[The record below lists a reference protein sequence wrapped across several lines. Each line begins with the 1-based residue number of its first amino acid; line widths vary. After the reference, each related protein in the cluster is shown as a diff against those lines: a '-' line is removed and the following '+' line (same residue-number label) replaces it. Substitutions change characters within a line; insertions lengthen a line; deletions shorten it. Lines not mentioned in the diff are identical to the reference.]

1 MRPNIFKNFLNDL
14 SISIESSGIGATLL
28 YKNSG
33 CLLYADDLVLITD
46 SKNGLQKQ
54 LNILNEYCTEW
65 CLSVNISKTKVIIF
79 NKTGKLVQ
87 DIFHIENQAIE
98 CVTSYKYLGI
108 MLQASGKFTQAR
120 KMIYNKA
127 IKGMLKIR
135 KDLSNLNPSINT
147 LLHLYE
153 HTIQPIA
160 TYGGEL
166 WGLGN
171 FTEKSKDSFI

>member
-1 MRPNIFKNFLNDL
+1 MICSIEYYVICIRKIIYLSNLVVNLRSLSNLMLEQTRGGFDPYIFKIFLNDL
-14 SISIESSGIGATLL
+14 NISIESSGIGVTLL
-28 YKNSG
+28 NKNIG
-33 CLLYADDLVLITD
+33 CLLYADDLVLIPD

-65 CLSVNISKTKVIIF
+65 SLSVKISKTKVIIF

-127 IKGMLKIR
+127 LKGM
-135 KDLSNLNPSINT
+135 
-147 LLHLYE
+147 
-153 HTIQPIA
+153 
-160 TYGGEL
+160 
-166 WGLGN
+166 
-171 FTEKSKDSFI
+171 F